1 MKYPYNTASPDRYSL
16 LKELAKEQKKYPTEA
31 ESHLWN
37 HISHKQLG
45 VKFNRQHIIGDYIVD
60 FVCIEKQL
68 VIEVDGEYHN
78 DAEQKQ
84 KDQLRTDAL
93 ARMGF
98 HVMRFRNQEVLLEIE
113 RVLDTIT
120 DEIEK
125 KG

>member
-1 MKYPYNTASPDRYSL
+1 M
-16 LKELAKEQKKYPTEA
+16 
-31 ESHLWN
+31 
-37 HISHKQLG
+37 G

-60 FVCIEKQL
+60 FVCIEKRL

-98 HVMRFRNQEVLLEIE
+98 HVMRFRNQEVLQEIE
-113 RVLDTIT
+113 RVLDMIT